1 MADGGW
7 YYYGV
12 WGAANTPIVHLNT
25 VDKNSIFIYFWAR
38 TTVNYSREDIQ
49 LWVVALIV
57 LRTNIK
63 MKLCVCTIVEVN

>member
-12 WGAANTPIVHLNT
+12 VGAVSTSIVHLNT

-38 TTVNYSREDIQ
+38 TTDNQFFQVFEGILTED
-49 LWVVALIV
+49 
-57 LRTNIK
+57 K
-63 MKLCVCTIVEVN
+63 

>member
-12 WGAANTPIVHLNT
+12 FGAAGTPIVHLNT

-38 TTVNYSREDIQ
+38 TTAIYG
-49 LWVVALIV
+49 LWGQACYVG
-57 LRTNIK
+57 R
-63 MKLCVCTIVEVN
+63 